1 MRELAEIKVL
11 LQSKEIEKLQAQNL
25 TLLRNTKE
33 ANSFACNELPDDIQ
47 LPISSKEEVE
57 YVEAKLG

>member
-33 ANSFACNELPDDIQ
+33 ENSFACNELPDDIQ
-47 LPISSKEEVE
+47 LPLSSKEEVE